1 MSRPS
6 SPDGRP
12 PLVSV
17 ITPSYNY
24 ARYLEACMRS
34 VQQQGDDVQHVI
46 VDDGSADDSWDVI
59 RRLHPNP
66 DVDCVRQDNQGLS
79 ATVNRAL
86 GMATGKWVLWL
97 NADDFL
103 LPRTFEIL
111 SWTARR
117 HPDASLV
124 FGDTLFV
131 DDDSRVVRMVAQPRF
146 DRSLF
151 EGGYNTFHVPSV
163 FWRRES
169 HPEAHLDEAM
179 LLLMDLDLWL
189 SLTPPG
195 TVVIKADAPFGAFRR
210 HAKQISHVD
219 RPTDAAEMR
228 AIARR
233 YDLHELV
240 NASTGH
246 PTSKAKRKHALQ
258 KLRDGAWRREI
269 ATRRY
274 AGQQVD
280 WTCGRGHPL
289 LDLEPTK
296 VRLRRSVSDRGGR

>member
-1 MSRPS
+1 MPWPS
-6 SPDGRP
+6 SPDGQP

-46 VDDGSADDSWDVI
+46 VDDGSADDSWEVI

-66 DVDCVRQDNQGLS
+66 DADCVRQDNQGLS
-79 ATVNRAL
+79 ATLNRAL

-103 LPRTFEIL
+103 LPRTFEIFAL
-111 SWTARR
+111 AERR

-131 DDDSRVVRMVAQPRF
+131 NDDSRVVRLVAQPRF

-151 EGGYNTFHVPSV
+151 EGGYNAFHVPSV
-163 FWRRES
+163 FWRREA
-169 HPEAHLDEAM
+169 HPGTHLDETM

-195 TVVIKADAPFGAFRR
+195 TVVIKADAPFAAFRR
-210 HAKQISHVD
+210 HAEQISHID

-246 PTSKAKRKHALQ
+246 PTNRAKRKHALQ
-258 KLRDGAWRREI
+258 KLRDGAWGREI

-274 AGQQVD
+274 TGQQVD
-280 WTCGRGHPL
+280 WTSGRGHPL